1 MYPDAAHK
9 PEMVVSLSG
18 FCGFAGFLTP
28 DHMAQLLQDY
38 PQFNEVL
45 GANNVLQYLNAHSR
59 QDARERQLVS
69 GWGRVCEPLRP
80 APLAAELWCN
90 AC

>member
-1 MYPDAAHK
+1 MLSGATAHTPAVSYLWVLHMRVARSCSCCQQMYPDAAHK
-9 PEMVVSLSG
+9 PEMVISLSW

-45 GANNVLQYLNAHSR
+45 GAHTTCCST
-59 QDARERQLVS
+59 
-69 GWGRVCEPLRP
+69 
-80 APLAAELWCN
+80 
-90 AC
+90 